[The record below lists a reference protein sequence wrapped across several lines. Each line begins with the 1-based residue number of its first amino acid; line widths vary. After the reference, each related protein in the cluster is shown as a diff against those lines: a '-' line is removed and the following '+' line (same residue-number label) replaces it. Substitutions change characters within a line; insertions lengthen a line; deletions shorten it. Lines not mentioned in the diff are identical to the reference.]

1 MTGGRHG
8 LGIAIAAELTGVE
21 HVALFRACSVYV
33 YTHIKRVKARWE
45 MGDKFQNL
53 TKEADFNLV
62 ANRKQQAAV
71 LKAVKSGD
79 TTVDLAT
86 GTTSGGSSTENGG
99 GGGNTSGSGGN
110 DDGNNPL

>member
-1 MTGGRHG
+1 M
-8 LGIAIAAELTGVE
+8 
-21 HVALFRACSVYV
+21 
-33 YTHIKRVKARWE
+33 
-45 MGDKFQNL
+45 
-53 TKEADFNLV
+53 

-71 LKAVKSGD
+71 LKAVTPGD

-86 GTTSGGSSTENGG
+86 GTPSGGSSTENGG